1 MRYFLDSVEK
11 YGRIRRP
18 SLKAT
23 FQESWASVYGMPGG
37 DGLTIKT
44 MDADSPLAAAGASE
58 GWSIIGIA
66 DREVEGLVDMNE
78 IFMDYIPG
86 DTVPITFK
94 QPDGTVVTLDVTL
107 AE

>member
-1 MRYFLDSVEK
+1 MDSVNK

-18 SLKAT
+18 SLGAS

-37 DGLTIKT
+37 DGLTIKS
-44 MDADSPLAAAGASE
+44 MEANSPLAAAGVSE
-58 GWSIIGIA
+58 GWSIIKIA

-86 DTVPITFK
+86 DTVPITFR
-94 QPDGTVVTLDVTL
+94 QPDGAVVTLDVTL